1 MCGHAYSRRT
11 LQHVIG
17 FLEKGWNGKNVVG
30 VGRLTEGKGSRQ
42 NSTHVRQKGLLG
54 RGHI

>member
-17 FLEKGWNGKNVVG
+17 FLEKGWERCWSRPAHGG
-30 VGRLTEGKGSRQ
+30 QGLTAELHACPAKG
-42 NSTHVRQKGLLG
+42 TFG
-54 RGHI
+54 